1 LAERELED
9 RVVPQAV
16 RVVAVLVASRDHQ
29 HAKAQDISKAV
40 PDPLRGARVVNA
52 GREPLSN
59 AEPALDLAQGEQAA
73 VGRESPA
80 VEAGNQGLVGHR

>member
-1 LAERELED
+1 
-9 RVVPQAV
+9 
-16 RVVAVLVASRDHQ
+16 
-29 HAKAQDISKAV
+29 V

-52 GREPLSN
+52 GREPIGD

-80 VEAGNQGLVGHR
+80 VEAGNQGLVDHR